1 MKKTRSY
8 LNESGS
14 ISKPQAGKL
23 RIALAFPNTYYVGM
37 SNLGFQ
43 IIYRQLN
50 RSADVACER
59 AFLPDGRIVKH
70 QEYGRKPLASVES
83 HQPLNSFHV
92 IAFSV
97 SFETDYLNILAMLK
111 GARLAP
117 LRTERNTAAPLIIGG
132 GVALFLNPE
141 PLADVFDLF
150 MIGEAEE
157 MIEEFLDVL
166 RQERT
171 GTRWIKPDPKA
182 FAHIAGVYV
191 PAGYRVSYRPDG
203 TIKSF
208 SAAPGFPD
216 TITRRWVADLNR
228 FSGHSCLSTPDT
240 EFADM
245 ALVEVS
251 RGCPRRC
258 RFCAAGHI
266 YRPYRI
272 RTLETLERE
281 IISNLHPHNK
291 IGLLGA
297 AVGDHPDITH
307 LVHLIA
313 THGAAAAVSSL
324 RVDTLS
330 EELVA
335 RLRES
340 RHRSFTIAPETG
352 SERLRQVIAK
362 DLTNAEIFAAVA
374 LLARHKITRLKLYFL
389 IGLPAE
395 RDEDIEAIIDLTRRI
410 KHAYYKEVR
419 GEKWLKQITVSV
431 SLFIPKPGT
440 PFQWHPFADIGELQR
455 KLKIVSA
462 GLKKEQ
468 KILITH
474 EIPKWAYVQALMS
487 RGDRRTSAFLMQA
500 LEAGGNWVRAV
511 REVPLNPDFYV
522 YRQRSREELF
532 PWDFIDHGVAKDS
545 LWHEYQKAL
554 QED

>member
-1 MKKTRSY
+1 LKKTRSY
-8 LNESGS
+8 LHESGS
-14 ISKPQAGKL
+14 IRKPLAGKL

-43 IIYRQLN
+43 LIYRKLN
-50 RSADVACER
+50 SFADVVCER
-59 AFLPDGRIVKH
+59 VFLPADSFVTH
-70 QEYGRKPLASVES
+70 QEDSRRPPVSVES
-83 HQPLNSFHV
+83 RQPLNSFHI

-97 SFETDYLNILAMLK
+97 SFETDYLNILSMLK
-111 GARLAP
+111 SARLAL
-117 LRTERNTAAPLIIGG
+117 LRSERSAAAPLIIGG
-132 GVALFLNPE
+132 GVAFFLNPE
-141 PLADVFDLF
+141 PLADIFDLF

-171 GTRWIKPDPKA
+171 GTRWIKPDLKA
-182 FAHIAGVYV
+182 FAHIAGMYV
-191 PAGYRVSYRPDG
+191 PAGYCVSYRPDG

-208 SAAPGFPD
+208 RPAPGFPD
-216 TITRRWVADLNR
+216 TVARRWVADLNK
-228 FSGHSCLSTPDT
+228 FSGRSCLSTPDT

-258 RFCAAGHI
+258 RFCAAGHV

-272 RTLETLERE
+272 RTMETLERE
-281 IISNLHPHNK
+281 IIPGTRSPNK

-297 AVGDHPDITH
+297 AVGDHPDISR

-313 THGAAAAVSSL
+313 AHGAAAAVSSL

-340 RHRSFTIAPETG
+340 RHLSFTIAPETG
-352 SERLRQVIAK
+352 SERLRRVIAK

-389 IGLPAE
+389 IGLPSE

-410 KHAYYKEVR
+410 RHAYYKEVR

-431 SLFIPKPGT
+431 SLFIPKPAT
-440 PFQWHPFADIGELQR
+440 PFQWHPFAEMRELKR
-455 KLKIVSA
+455 KLKIISV
-462 GLKKEQ
+462 GLKKEP
-468 KILITH
+468 KIILTH
-474 EIPKWAYVQALMS
+474 EIPKWAYVQALLC
-487 RGDRRTSAFLMQA
+487 RGDRRTSAFLMKA
-500 LEAGGNWVRAV
+500 LELGGNWIKAM

-522 YRQRSREELF
+522 YRHRSREEFL
-532 PWDFIDHGVAKDS
+532 PWDFIGNGAYKDS
-545 LWHEYQKAL
+545 LWHEYQRAL